1 MSNTS
6 TITLE
11 VTLDEDKIPDS
22 IFWSA
27 TQSEANEP
35 LAAKAFMLSVWDPA
49 ERNALRID
57 LWTKKMMVDEM
68 NDFFFQTMMTMAD
81 TYQKATNNSS
91 LHQEM
96 KAFAKQFYAKAND
109 EMKKQTEGDK

>member
-1 MSNTS
+1 MNNKS

-11 VTLDEDKIPDS
+11 VTLDEQKMPDT
-22 IFWSA
+22 ITWSA
-27 TQSEANEP
+27 TQSEVNEP
-35 LAAKAFMLSVWDPA
+35 LDARAFMLSIWDPA

-81 TYQKATNNSS
+81 SYQRSTNNEA
-91 LHQEM
+91 LCAEM
-96 KAFAKQFYAKAND
+96 KAFAKGFYAKANE
-109 EMKKQTEGDK
+109 EMKKSITE